1 MPRQRIIR
9 LGLSLAV
16 ALGAA
21 CSSGS
26 GGGATTTPP
35 GSTYTISGT
44 IAGLAGA
51 PIDVALSGA
60 SSAITS
66 TDGAGRFAF
75 DGLPN
80 GTYTLTPSGAGWTFS
95 PGSRN
100 VSVSGASRGSQDF
113 AASPASSGGTH
124 RISGTVHG
132 SAVAGVTITLDG
144 DFSATTAT
152 SALGAYAFDGLADGA
167 YVLTPSLRGS
177 VFTPASRTLDL
188 TGADVPGQD
197 FTSAPDPFMAG
208 CSISFGA
215 PVNATLG
222 CTIQSIHY
230 TAVYLGALWQIG
242 ITTDS
247 ADAVHSIL
255 ELQADSVPALPA
267 TVGLGDAT
275 VFSAYMQVV
284 WADGGMQWLGG
295 KGQNTIGSMS
305 ASVSSESNATTTGL
319 GTAYRPHGTLTATLE
334 PALGATAPLS
344 VTASF

>member
-1 MPRQRIIR
+1 MSVRRISR
-9 LGLSLAV
+9 SAFSLAV
-16 ALGAA
+16 ALAAA

-26 GGGATTTPP
+26 GGGTPP
-35 GSTYTISGT
+35 PSGSAYTISGT
-44 IAGLAGA
+44 ITGLGGA
-51 PIDVALSGA
+51 PVDVALSGA
-60 SSAITS
+60 RAATAS

-80 GTYTLTPSGAGWTFS
+80 GAYTVTPSGAGWTFS
-95 PGSRN
+95 PGARN
-100 VSVSGASRGSQDF
+100 VSVSGSSRGSQDF
-113 AASPASSGGTH
+113 DASPAASGGTH

-132 SAVAGVTITLDG
+132 STVAGVTVTLDG

-152 SALGAYAFDGLADGA
+152 NALGAYAFDGLADGA

-208 CSISFGA
+208 CTISFGA
-215 PVNATLG
+215 PVNGTLG
-222 CTIQSIHY
+222 CTITSGHY
-230 TAVYLGALWQIG
+230 APAYLGALWSFG
-242 ITTDS
+242 INTDS
-247 ADAVHSIL
+247 EDAVNSIL
-255 ELQADSVPALPA
+255 ELQADAVPALPA

-275 VFSAYMQVV
+275 VISAYMQVSSQ
-284 WADGGMQWLGG
+284 GGTMQWVGG
-295 KGQNTIGSMS
+295 KGTNTVGAMS
-305 ASVSSESNATTTGL
+305 ASVASESNATPSGI

-334 PALGATAPLS
+334 PAFGAAAPLS